1 MKLLS
6 KMSKLI
12 KEVNCIDPSTSASI
26 PWFILQEYSLKM
38 TGSGRGC
45 CDHPDGQESS
55 GQQRPLPVRLHQR
68 RVRRSEIR
76 RSDDRPPGVDAIKLF
91 SVIIYRF
98 S

>member
-1 MKLLS
+1 
-6 KMSKLI
+6 MSKLI

-26 PWFILQEYSLKM
+26 PWFILQEYSLNI

-45 CDHPDGQESS
+45 RDHPDGQESS
-55 GQQRPLPVRLHQR
+55 GQQRPLSVRLHQR
-68 RVRRSEIR
+68 RVRRRQIR

-91 SVIIYRF
+91 SVVTNGF